1 MLEIMEYLRARYLGE
16 KGQGLTEYAVLL
28 AFVVVVV
35 AAVTTN
41 AKSGLIDA
49 ITAAFSKVKNGID
62 TMTISK
68 S

>member
-1 MLEIMEYLRARYLGE
+1 MLEIMDYLRARYLGE

-41 AKSGLIDA
+41 AKTGLIDA
-49 ITAAFSKVKNGID
+49 ISAAFTKVKSGID
-62 TMTISK
+62 TISA